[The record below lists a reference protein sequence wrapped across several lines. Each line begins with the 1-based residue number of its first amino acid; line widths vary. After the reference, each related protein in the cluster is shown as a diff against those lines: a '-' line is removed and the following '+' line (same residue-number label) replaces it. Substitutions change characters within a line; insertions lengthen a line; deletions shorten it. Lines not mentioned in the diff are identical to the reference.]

1 MYDNSKEYNK
11 IKDDKFYQKMLEMME
26 TARSNYSGLNL
37 GYKYKLPQ
45 REASNLWLRRN
56 PISSFKTEWNQFF
69 NFTTL
74 DVDVNDNIYFR
85 PDGTIVE
92 TVPSRWINR
101 ISDSNNIDTDLV
113 SSVSDFLT
121 ESIKYKYR
129 QKLSPLM
136 EAFKFELQG
145 GFNESSN
152 A

>member
-1 MYDNSKEYNK
+1 M
-11 IKDDKFYQKMLEMME
+11 
-26 TARSNYSGLNL
+26 
-37 GYKYKLPQ
+37 
-45 REASNLWLRRN
+45 WLRRN

-92 TVPSRWINR
+92 TVPSRWVNR

-152 A
+152 AQFRVAASEIDRGIYGRTITGSGPGGRLTSGE